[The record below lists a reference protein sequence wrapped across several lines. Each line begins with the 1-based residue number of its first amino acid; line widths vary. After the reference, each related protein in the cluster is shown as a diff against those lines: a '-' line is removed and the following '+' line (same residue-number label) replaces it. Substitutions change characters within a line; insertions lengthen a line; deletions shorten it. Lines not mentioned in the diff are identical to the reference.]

1 MRLASG
7 VEVLELPV
15 QSFMGRTVIQPT
27 PLEKYKNQLSPLS
40 KYELN

>member
-15 QSFMGRTVIQPT
+15 QSFMGRTVIYPT
-27 PLEKYKNQLSPLS
+27 LIWDDDTVTGRYGIS
-40 KYELN
+40 